1 MARDYDMPP
10 PSALRNLG
18 VRRCTTPSMLARLS
32 AGKAARDKAK
42 EELKLS
48 RVGGRAFTSSKM
60 FRSNDEQGGRPELIN
75 GFARAFA
82 SRTPGAQTDRPIT
95 SPSSVSWSLPSTPRR
110 PNGPGRRTPY
120 DARCAYRRPDGK
132 RMHQSVDTGHF
143 SPKHTPPLASIFPDR
158 PATTGTPSPRVKLA
172 DLKRLEV
179 QFPAEEGRGP
189 SPLQNKAAGA
199 KPKRGGLVRTK
210 SLRVANPLPEGVT
223 PEVPDVANVLEGKE
237 ETG

>member
-1 MARDYDMPP
+1 MVRDYDMPP

-32 AGKAARDKAK
+32 AGKAARDKGK
-42 EELKLS
+42 EELELS

-82 SRTPGAQTDRPIT
+82 SRTPGAQTERPMT

-110 PNGPGRRTPY
+110 HNGPGRRTPY

-132 RMHQSVDTGHF
+132 RMHRSVDTGRF
-143 SPKHTPPLASIFPDR
+143 SPKHTPLASIFPHR

-179 QFPAEEGRGP
+179 NFPAEEGRGP
-189 SPLQNKAAGA
+189 SPPLQNKA
-199 KPKRGGLVRTK
+199 KPKTGGLVRTK

-223 PEVPDVANVLEGKE
+223 PQVPDVANVLEGKE

>member
-179 QFPAEEGRGP
+179 QFPAEEGRGRI
-189 SPLQNKAAGA
+189 L
-199 KPKRGGLVRTK
+199 RDLVCMF
-210 SLRVANPLPEGVT
+210 VCVGV
-223 PEVPDVANVLEGKE
+223 
-237 ETG
+237 